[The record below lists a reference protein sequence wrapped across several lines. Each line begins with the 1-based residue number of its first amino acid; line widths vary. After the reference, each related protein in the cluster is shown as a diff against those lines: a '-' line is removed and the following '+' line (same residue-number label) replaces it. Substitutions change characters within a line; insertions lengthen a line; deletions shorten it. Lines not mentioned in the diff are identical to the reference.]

1 MPERSSP
8 EPLEPKR
15 RRVGVAVAC
24 NSCRRR
30 KIRVLEADCF
40 AKCAR
45 LTSRMQCDGRRP
57 TCTQCHDQT
66 TRCAYRDESS
76 SDSPD
81 ATLAEVI
88 DILNVL
94 PGEESVRVLS
104 SLRGERDAS
113 KILSAV
119 RGGLGRHARASD
131 QPSATTVMGA
141 PFKTLELEVQNP
153 VAYPTLEPFDP
164 GSFMREPYRGL
175 TTAAKDDDMA
185 PRP

>member
-1 MPERSSP
+1 MERRYLPLRPAAAGSRVPERRSP

-30 KIRVLEADCF
+30 KIR
-40 AKCAR
+40 
-45 LTSRMQCDGRRP
+45 
-57 TCTQCHDQT
+57 CHDQT
-66 TRCAYRDESS
+66 TRCAYRHEPS

-81 ATLAEVI
+81 ATVAEVI
-88 DILNVL
+88 EILNVL
-94 PGEESVRVLS
+94 PGAESVRLLS

-113 KILSAV
+113 KILSVV
-119 RGGLGRHARASD
+119 RGGLGRHERASD